1 VNTHLVCPAK
11 VDSITWP
18 EAEKFGSDAQLRQES
33 SGRAETSGQNGET
46 SGGGASVH
54 LSTGR
59 VLGARLVVRIHSA
72 LWEPALTLYSLKH
85 N

>member
-1 VNTHLVCPAK
+1 MVCPAK

-18 EAEKFGSDAQLRQES
+18 EAERFGADAQRRQES
-33 SGRAETSGQNGET
+33 NGRAETSGQNRET
-46 SGGGASVH
+46 GGGGASVH

-59 VLGARLVVRIHSA
+59 VLGARLVVRLRSA
-72 LWEPALTLYSLKH
+72 LCEFAPPQYILEH